1 MKWFLRLLCFSFL
14 PLYAGIDEAW
24 LRQAEQNYDKSVS
37 EWLRAG
43 LSQEILKKTN
53 KSQSI
58 STLPNGKCLTGA
70 KRTEEEPTLRVFISF
85 SVPDET
91 WLHLSQDIADVNG
104 VFVLQGLPNNS
115 FRDFAKRLV
124 TLRERG
130 LSVQVDIDPKVFKRY
145 EITRVPAFVIAEDG
159 RFDKVTG
166 NVSIGFAI
174 DLMARQGDTAM
185 AKSLMN
191 RLKDR
196 M

>member
-1 MKWFLRLLCFSFL
+1 MKWFLGLLCFSFL

-24 LRQAEQNYDKSVS
+24 LKKAEQNYDNSVS
-37 EWLRAG
+37 EWLREG
-43 LSQEILKKTN
+43 LSQEIMKKTN

-58 STLPNGKCLTGA
+58 STLPNGKCSTGA
-70 KRTEEEPTLRVFISF
+70 KRAEEEPTLKVFISF

-91 WLHLSQDIADVNG
+91 WLQLSQDIADMDG

-115 FRDFAKRLV
+115 FREFANRLV
-124 TLRERG
+124 ALREKG
-130 LSVQVDIDPKVFKRY
+130 LAVQVDIDPKKFKDY
-145 EITRVPAFVIAEDG
+145 EVTRVPTFVISEDG
-159 RFDKVTG
+159 LFDKVTG
-166 NVSIGFAI
+166 NVSVGFAI
-174 DLMARQGDTAM
+174 DLMARQGDTAI